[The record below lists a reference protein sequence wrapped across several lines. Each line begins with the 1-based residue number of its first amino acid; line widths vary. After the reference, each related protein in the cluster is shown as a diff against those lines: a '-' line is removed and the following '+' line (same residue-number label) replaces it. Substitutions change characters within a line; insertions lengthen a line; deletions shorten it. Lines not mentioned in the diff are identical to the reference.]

1 MMLKTLATMILLFGA
16 LALFQGAS
24 WGLPI
29 ILVSLVIF
37 QTAGEIGDKFNNLPK
52 YNLAKLKGAW
62 VQQPTTKSSPKRQ
75 KRRAAK
81 PVHAH

>member
-1 MMLKTLATMILLFGA
+1 MMLKTLATMILLFGI

-62 VQQPTTKSSPKRQ
+62 VQQPTKSNPKRQ
-75 KRRAAK
+75 KRRATR